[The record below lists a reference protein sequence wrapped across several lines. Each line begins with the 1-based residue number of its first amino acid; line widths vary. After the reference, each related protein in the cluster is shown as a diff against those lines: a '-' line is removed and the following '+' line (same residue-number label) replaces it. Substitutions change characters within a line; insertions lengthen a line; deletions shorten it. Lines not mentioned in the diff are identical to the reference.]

1 MSGAKRSIVSRITKG
16 FLSLL
21 FVAGTASPA
30 VIAGD
35 KIAMNAPA
43 AVPVVEEKIG
53 DKTYQVSHILVK
65 AKPEHVWQILA
76 DYDNAQY
83 IFPCLK
89 RCKVVKDRGKSKLV
103 EHEICP
109 RGIPGSFDYILEIK
123 EVVNKR
129 QDWHRVSGDFTEV
142 EGFWKL
148 EPTEDGASTHVT
160 YASYVNGGLFIPQGL
175 IKRQVRIDI
184 PAVMSA
190 LKTHAETSGQIASR
204 RIESATHTP

>member
-1 MSGAKRSIVSRITKG
+1 MGGTKESIASRLTKG

-21 FVAGTASPA
+21 LLAGTCSPA
-30 VIAGD
+30 VNAGD
-35 KIAMNAPA
+35 KVAMTSPA
-43 AVPVVEEKIG
+43 AISVVEEKIG
-53 DKTYQVSHILVK
+53 ERTYQVSRVLVK

-76 DYDNAQY
+76 DYDNAQF

-89 RCKVVKDRGKSKLV
+89 KCKVVKDRGRSKLV

-109 RGIPGSFDYILEIK
+109 KGIPGSFDYILEIK

-129 QDWHRVSGDFTEV
+129 QDWHRVSGDFSEV

-148 EPTEDGASTHVT
+148 DATEDGTSTLVT
-160 YASYVNGGLFIPQGL
+160 YASYVNGGLFIPQPL

-184 PAVMSA
+184 PAVMNA